1 MSEDKYKY
9 VIEYSLLDLQTE
21 LNSPKYKGWIP
32 VGGVTVIK
40 GTLDETRSDTYIQLL
55 FRTHTSKP
63 TSDVSIEPITLNK
76 TK

>member
-9 VIEYSLLDLQTE
+9 IIEYSLSSLQTE

-32 VGGVTVIK
+32 VGGVTLSK
-40 GTLDETRSDTYIQLL
+40 DTRQERDIYIQLL

-63 TSDVSIEPITLNK
+63 ASDVSIEPITLNK